1 MVVIAEEQTL
11 RFRSLFAAFR
21 RGIEYSRAFVTCYL
35 LLESKGG
42 ETMADY
48 SGKIGHAG
56 SQSVKAPSGA
66 KTPHGKSSVKH
77 GKDRD

>member
-1 MVVIAEEQTL
+1 
-11 RFRSLFAAFR
+11 
-21 RGIEYSRAFVTCYL
+21 
-35 LLESKGG
+35 
-42 ETMADY
+42 MADY